1 MIKFKLY
8 FDKDKET
15 QWLNEMSQKG
25 WAMTGFFAGFYRFEP
40 CEKGK
45 YSYQIDFGNEFFSVS
60 DDYRE
65 FMSDSDI
72 EIIQSWGFW
81 VFLRKLSSEGEFQLY
96 TDVDSQIEH
105 YKKIRNMFKAV
116 TVIELIC
123 LFIELF
129 SASMTNSPLLWSF
142 VFLILAIIIAF
153 FNITNRTN
161 DIIHEL
167 TERKT
172 GIEEP
177 RSRSISIFLILGLL
191 LNSCVLMIKD
201 SIPSYIVCPLQLIVI
216 VLMLVGVYQT
226 ARKRRSLITS
236 LSPCALP
243 HATFPDLLLAFQVV
257 SCHQIH
263 EGAGVSSCL
272 KPSAQYPEM

>member
-1 MIKFKLY
+1 MIRFKLY

-15 QWLNEMSQKG
+15 RWLNDMADQG
-25 WAMTGFFAGFYRFEP
+25 WAMNGFFAGFYRFEP

-60 DDYRE
+60 NDYRE

-129 SASMTNSPLLWSF
+129 SASMTKSPLLWSF

-177 RSRSISIFLILGLL
+177 RSRSISIFLIIGLL
-191 LNSCVLMIKD
+191 LNSCVLMMKD

-216 VLMLVGVYQT
+216 ALMLVGVYQT
-226 ARKRRSLITS
+226 ARKRR
-236 LSPCALP
+236 
-243 HATFPDLLLAFQVV
+243 
-257 SCHQIH
+257 
-263 EGAGVSSCL
+263 
-272 KPSAQYPEM
+272 

>member
-45 YSYQIDFGNEFFSVS
+45 YTYQIDFGNEFFSVS

-81 VFLRKLSSEGEFQLY
+81 VFLRKLSSEGGFQLY

-116 TVIELIC
+116 TVLELIC

-177 RSRSISIFLILGLL
+177 RSRSISIVLIIGLL
-191 LNSCVLMIKD
+191 LNSCVLMMKD
-201 SIPSYIVCPLQLIVI
+201 SIPSYIACPLQLIVI

-226 ARKRRSLITS
+226 ARKRR
-236 LSPCALP
+236 
-243 HATFPDLLLAFQVV
+243 
-257 SCHQIH
+257 
-263 EGAGVSSCL
+263 
-272 KPSAQYPEM
+272 

>member
-1 MIKFKLY
+1 MIRFKLY

-15 QWLNEMSQKG
+15 KWLNDMADQG
-25 WAMTGFFAGFYRFEP
+25 WAMNGFFAGFYRFEP

-45 YSYQIDFGNEFFSVS
+45 YTYQIDFGNEFFSVS

-129 SASMTNSPLLWSF
+129 SASMTKSPLLWSF

-177 RSRSISIFLILGLL
+177 RSKSISIFLIIGLL
-191 LNSCVLMIKD
+191 LNSCVLMMKD

-226 ARKRRSLITS
+226 ARKRR
-236 LSPCALP
+236 
-243 HATFPDLLLAFQVV
+243 
-257 SCHQIH
+257 
-263 EGAGVSSCL
+263 
-272 KPSAQYPEM
+272 

>member
-45 YSYQIDFGNEFFSVS
+45 YTYQIDFGNEFFSVS

-129 SASMTNSPLLWSF
+129 SASMTKSPLLWSF

-172 GIEEP
+172 GIKEP
-177 RSRSISIFLILGLL
+177 RSRSISIFLIIGLL
-191 LNSCVLMIKD
+191 LNSCVLMMKD

-226 ARKRRSLITS
+226 ARKRR
-236 LSPCALP
+236 
-243 HATFPDLLLAFQVV
+243 
-257 SCHQIH
+257 
-263 EGAGVSSCL
+263 
-272 KPSAQYPEM
+272 

>member
-45 YSYQIDFGNEFFSVS
+45 YTYQIDFGNEFFSVS

-177 RSRSISIFLILGLL
+177 RSRSISIFLIIGLL
-191 LNSCVLMIKD
+191 LNSCVLMMKD
-201 SIPSYIVCPLQLIVI
+201 SIPSYIACPLQLIVI

-226 ARKRRSLITS
+226 ARKRR
-236 LSPCALP
+236 
-243 HATFPDLLLAFQVV
+243 
-257 SCHQIH
+257 
-263 EGAGVSSCL
+263 
-272 KPSAQYPEM
+272 

>member
-177 RSRSISIFLILGLL
+177 RSKSISIFLITGLL
-191 LNSCVLMIKD
+191 LNSCVLMMKD
-201 SIPSYIVCPLQLIVI
+201 SIPPYIVCPIQILVI
-216 VLMLVGVYQT
+216 ALMLIGVYQT
-226 ARKRRSLITS
+226 ARRRR
-236 LSPCALP
+236 
-243 HATFPDLLLAFQVV
+243 
-257 SCHQIH
+257 
-263 EGAGVSSCL
+263 
-272 KPSAQYPEM
+272 

>member
-45 YSYQIDFGNEFFSVS
+45 YTYQIDFGNEFFSVS

-177 RSRSISIFLILGLL
+177 RSRSISIFLIIGLL
-191 LNSCVLMIKD
+191 LNSCVLMMKD

-216 VLMLVGVYQT
+216 ALMLVGVYQT
-226 ARKRRSLITS
+226 ARKR
-236 LSPCALP
+236 
-243 HATFPDLLLAFQVV
+243 
-257 SCHQIH
+257 
-263 EGAGVSSCL
+263 
-272 KPSAQYPEM
+272 K

>member
-45 YSYQIDFGNEFFSVS
+45 YTYQIDFGNEFFSVS

-81 VFLRKLSSEGEFQLY
+81 VFLRKLSSEGGFQLY

-105 YKKIRNMFKAV
+105 YKKIRNMFKTV

-191 LNSCVLMIKD
+191 LNSCVLMMKD

-226 ARKRRSLITS
+226 ARKRR
-236 LSPCALP
+236 
-243 HATFPDLLLAFQVV
+243 
-257 SCHQIH
+257 
-263 EGAGVSSCL
+263 
-272 KPSAQYPEM
+272 

>member
-15 QWLNEMSQKG
+15 QWHNEMSQKG

-45 YSYQIDFGNEFFSVS
+45 YTYQIDFGNEFFSVS

-177 RSRSISIFLILGLL
+177 RSRSISIFLIIGLL
-191 LNSCVLMIKD
+191 LNSCVLMMKD

-226 ARKRRSLITS
+226 ARKRR
-236 LSPCALP
+236 
-243 HATFPDLLLAFQVV
+243 
-257 SCHQIH
+257 
-263 EGAGVSSCL
+263 
-272 KPSAQYPEM
+272 

>member
-1 MIKFKLY
+1 MIRFKLY

-15 QWLNEMSQKG
+15 KWLNDMADQG
-25 WAMTGFFAGFYRFEP
+25 WAMNGFFAGFYRFEP

-116 TVIELIC
+116 TVLELIC

-177 RSRSISIFLILGLL
+177 RSRSISIFLIIGLL
-191 LNSCVLMIKD
+191 LNSCVLMMKD

-226 ARKRRSLITS
+226 ARKRR
-236 LSPCALP
+236 
-243 HATFPDLLLAFQVV
+243 
-257 SCHQIH
+257 
-263 EGAGVSSCL
+263 
-272 KPSAQYPEM
+272 

>member
-142 VFLILAIIIAF
+142 VLLILAIIIAF

-177 RSRSISIFLILGLL
+177 RSRSISIFLIIGLL
-191 LNSCVLMIKD
+191 LNSCVLMMKD

-226 ARKRRSLITS
+226 SRKRR
-236 LSPCALP
+236 
-243 HATFPDLLLAFQVV
+243 
-257 SCHQIH
+257 
-263 EGAGVSSCL
+263 
-272 KPSAQYPEM
+272 

>member
-1 MIKFKLY
+1 MIRFKLY

-15 QWLNEMSQKG
+15 KWLNDMADQG
-25 WAMTGFFAGFYRFEP
+25 WAMNGFFAGFYRFEP

-60 DDYRE
+60 NDYRE

-129 SASMTNSPLLWSF
+129 SASMTKSPLLWSF

-177 RSRSISIFLILGLL
+177 RSRSISIFLIIGLL
-191 LNSCVLMIKD
+191 LNSCVLMMKD

-216 VLMLVGVYQT
+216 ALMLVGVYQT
-226 ARKRRSLITS
+226 ARKRR
-236 LSPCALP
+236 
-243 HATFPDLLLAFQVV
+243 
-257 SCHQIH
+257 
-263 EGAGVSSCL
+263 
-272 KPSAQYPEM
+272 

>member
-45 YSYQIDFGNEFFSVS
+45 YTYQIDFGNEFFSVS

-129 SASMTNSPLLWSF
+129 SASMTKSPLLWSF

-153 FNITNRTN
+153 VNITFRTN

-177 RSRSISIFLILGLL
+177 RSKSISIFLIIGLL
-191 LNSCVLMIKD
+191 LNSCVLMMKD

-226 ARKRRSLITS
+226 ARKRR
-236 LSPCALP
+236 
-243 HATFPDLLLAFQVV
+243 
-257 SCHQIH
+257 
-263 EGAGVSSCL
+263 
-272 KPSAQYPEM
+272 

>member
-1 MIKFKLY
+1 M
-8 FDKDKET
+8 
-15 QWLNEMSQKG
+15 N
-25 WAMTGFFAGFYRFEP
+25 GFFAGFYRFEP

-45 YSYQIDFGNEFFSVS
+45 YTYQIDFGNEFFSVS

-191 LNSCVLMIKD
+191 LNSCVLMMKD

-226 ARKRRSLITS
+226 ARKRR
-236 LSPCALP
+236 
-243 HATFPDLLLAFQVV
+243 
-257 SCHQIH
+257 
-263 EGAGVSSCL
+263 
-272 KPSAQYPEM
+272 

>member
-1 MIKFKLY
+1 MIRFKLY

-15 QWLNEMSQKG
+15 RWLNDMADQG
-25 WAMTGFFAGFYRFEP
+25 WAMNGFFAGFYRFEP

-45 YSYQIDFGNEFFSVS
+45 YTYQIDFGNEFFSVS

-177 RSRSISIFLILGLL
+177 RSKSISIFLIIGLL
-191 LNSCVLMIKD
+191 LNSCVLMMKD

-226 ARKRRSLITS
+226 ARKRR
-236 LSPCALP
+236 
-243 HATFPDLLLAFQVV
+243 
-257 SCHQIH
+257 
-263 EGAGVSSCL
+263 
-272 KPSAQYPEM
+272 

>member
-1 MIKFKLY
+1 MIRFKLY

-15 QWLNEMSQKG
+15 RWLNDMADQG
-25 WAMTGFFAGFYRFEP
+25 WAMNGFFAGFYRFEP

-45 YSYQIDFGNEFFSVS
+45 YTYQIDFGNEFFSVS

-177 RSRSISIFLILGLL
+177 RSKSISIFLIIGLL
-191 LNSCVLMIKD
+191 LNSCVLMMKD
-201 SIPSYIVCPLQLIVI
+201 SIPSYIVCPIQILVI
-216 VLMLVGVYQT
+216 ALMLIGVYQT
-226 ARKRRSLITS
+226 ARKRR
-236 LSPCALP
+236 
-243 HATFPDLLLAFQVV
+243 
-257 SCHQIH
+257 
-263 EGAGVSSCL
+263 
-272 KPSAQYPEM
+272 

>member
-1 MIKFKLY
+1 MIRFKLY

-15 QWLNEMSQKG
+15 KWLNDMADQG
-25 WAMTGFFAGFYRFEP
+25 WAMNGFFAGFYRFES

-45 YSYQIDFGNEFFSVS
+45 YTYQIDFGNEFFSVS

-129 SASMTNSPLLWSF
+129 SASMTKSPLLWSF

-177 RSRSISIFLILGLL
+177 RSRSISIFLIIGLL
-191 LNSCVLMIKD
+191 LNSCVLMMKD

-216 VLMLVGVYQT
+216 ALMLVGVYQT
-226 ARKRRSLITS
+226 ARKRR
-236 LSPCALP
+236 
-243 HATFPDLLLAFQVV
+243 
-257 SCHQIH
+257 
-263 EGAGVSSCL
+263 
-272 KPSAQYPEM
+272 

>member
-45 YSYQIDFGNEFFSVS
+45 YTYQIDFGNEFFSVS

-177 RSRSISIFLILGLL
+177 RSKSISIFLITGLL
-191 LNSCVLMIKD
+191 LNSYVLMMKD
-201 SIPSYIVCPLQLIVI
+201 SIPSYIVCPIQILVI
-216 VLMLVGVYQT
+216 ALMLIGVYQT
-226 ARKRRSLITS
+226 ARKRR
-236 LSPCALP
+236 
-243 HATFPDLLLAFQVV
+243 
-257 SCHQIH
+257 
-263 EGAGVSSCL
+263 
-272 KPSAQYPEM
+272 

>member
-1 MIKFKLY
+1 MIRFKLY

-15 QWLNEMSQKG
+15 KWLNDMADQG
-25 WAMTGFFAGFYRFEP
+25 WAMNGFFAGFYRFEP

-45 YSYQIDFGNEFFSVS
+45 YTYQIDFGNEFFSVS
-60 DDYRE
+60 NDYRE

-177 RSRSISIFLILGLL
+177 RSRSISIFLIIGLL
-191 LNSCVLMIKD
+191 LNSCVLMMKD

-226 ARKRRSLITS
+226 ARKRR
-236 LSPCALP
+236 
-243 HATFPDLLLAFQVV
+243 
-257 SCHQIH
+257 
-263 EGAGVSSCL
+263 
-272 KPSAQYPEM
+272 

>member
-45 YSYQIDFGNEFFSVS
+45 YTYQIDFGNEFFSVS

-81 VFLRKLSSEGEFQLY
+81 VFLRKLSSKGEFQLY

-177 RSRSISIFLILGLL
+177 RSRSISIFLIIGLL
-191 LNSCVLMIKD
+191 LNSCVLMMKD

-226 ARKRRSLITS
+226 ARKRR
-236 LSPCALP
+236 
-243 HATFPDLLLAFQVV
+243 
-257 SCHQIH
+257 
-263 EGAGVSSCL
+263 
-272 KPSAQYPEM
+272 

>member
-1 MIKFKLY
+1 MIRFKLY

-15 QWLNEMSQKG
+15 RWLNDMSDQG
-25 WAMTGFFAGFYRFEP
+25 WAMNGFFAGFYRFEP

-45 YSYQIDFGNEFFSVS
+45 YTYQIDFGNEFFSVS

-177 RSRSISIFLILGLL
+177 RSRSISIFLIIGLL
-191 LNSCVLMIKD
+191 LNSCVLMMKD

-226 ARKRRSLITS
+226 ARKRR
-236 LSPCALP
+236 
-243 HATFPDLLLAFQVV
+243 
-257 SCHQIH
+257 
-263 EGAGVSSCL
+263 
-272 KPSAQYPEM
+272 

>member
-45 YSYQIDFGNEFFSVS
+45 YTYQIDFGNEFFSVS

-116 TVIELIC
+116 TVLELIC

-177 RSRSISIFLILGLL
+177 RSRSISIFLIIGLL
-191 LNSCVLMIKD
+191 LNSCVLMMKD
-201 SIPSYIVCPLQLIVI
+201 SIPSYIACPLQLIVI

-226 ARKRRSLITS
+226 ARKRR
-236 LSPCALP
+236 
-243 HATFPDLLLAFQVV
+243 
-257 SCHQIH
+257 
-263 EGAGVSSCL
+263 
-272 KPSAQYPEM
+272 

>member
-1 MIKFKLY
+1 MIRFKLY

-15 QWLNEMSQKG
+15 KWLNDMADQG
-25 WAMTGFFAGFYRFEP
+25 WAMNGFFAGFYRFEP

-45 YSYQIDFGNEFFSVS
+45 YTYQIDFGNEFFSVS

-191 LNSCVLMIKD
+191 LNSCVLMMKD

-226 ARKRRSLITS
+226 SRKRR
-236 LSPCALP
+236 
-243 HATFPDLLLAFQVV
+243 
-257 SCHQIH
+257 
-263 EGAGVSSCL
+263 
-272 KPSAQYPEM
+272 

>member
-1 MIKFKLY
+1 MIRFKLY

-15 QWLNEMSQKG
+15 RWLNDMSDQG
-25 WAMTGFFAGFYRFEP
+25 WAMNGFFAGFYRFEP

-129 SASMTNSPLLWSF
+129 SASMTKSPLLWSF

-153 FNITNRTN
+153 VNITNRTN

-177 RSRSISIFLILGLL
+177 RSRSISIFLIIGLL
-191 LNSCVLMIKD
+191 LNSCVLMMKD

-216 VLMLVGVYQT
+216 ALMLVGVYQT
-226 ARKRRSLITS
+226 ARKR
-236 LSPCALP
+236 
-243 HATFPDLLLAFQVV
+243 
-257 SCHQIH
+257 
-263 EGAGVSSCL
+263 
-272 KPSAQYPEM
+272 K

>member
-81 VFLRKLSSEGEFQLY
+81 VFLRKLSSKGEFQLY

-191 LNSCVLMIKD
+191 LNSCVLMMKD

-226 ARKRRSLITS
+226 ARKRR
-236 LSPCALP
+236 
-243 HATFPDLLLAFQVV
+243 
-257 SCHQIH
+257 
-263 EGAGVSSCL
+263 
-272 KPSAQYPEM
+272 

>member
-1 MIKFKLY
+1 MIRFKLY

-15 QWLNEMSQKG
+15 KWLNDMADQG
-25 WAMTGFFAGFYRFEP
+25 WAMNGFFAGFYRFEP

-45 YSYQIDFGNEFFSVS
+45 YTYQIDFGNEFFSVS

-81 VFLRKLSSEGEFQLY
+81 VFLRKLSSEGGFQLY

-129 SASMTNSPLLWSF
+129 SASMTKSPLLWSF

-177 RSRSISIFLILGLL
+177 RSRSISIFLIIGLL
-191 LNSCVLMIKD
+191 LNSCVLMMKD

-226 ARKRRSLITS
+226 ARKRR
-236 LSPCALP
+236 
-243 HATFPDLLLAFQVV
+243 
-257 SCHQIH
+257 
-263 EGAGVSSCL
+263 
-272 KPSAQYPEM
+272 

>member
-1 MIKFKLY
+1 MIRFKLY

-15 QWLNEMSQKG
+15 KWLNDMADQG
-25 WAMTGFFAGFYRFEP
+25 WAMNGFFAGFYRFEP

-45 YSYQIDFGNEFFSVS
+45 YTYQIDFGNEFFSVS
-60 DDYRE
+60 NDYRE

-177 RSRSISIFLILGLL
+177 RSKSISIFLIIGLL
-191 LNSCVLMIKD
+191 LNSCVLMMKD
-201 SIPSYIVCPLQLIVI
+201 SIPSYVVCPLQLIVI
-216 VLMLVGVYQT
+216 ALMLVGVYQT
-226 ARKRRSLITS
+226 ARKRR
-236 LSPCALP
+236 
-243 HATFPDLLLAFQVV
+243 
-257 SCHQIH
+257 
-263 EGAGVSSCL
+263 
-272 KPSAQYPEM
+272 

>member
-177 RSRSISIFLILGLL
+177 RSRSISIFLIIGLL

-226 ARKRRSLITS
+226 ARKRR
-236 LSPCALP
+236 
-243 HATFPDLLLAFQVV
+243 
-257 SCHQIH
+257 
-263 EGAGVSSCL
+263 
-272 KPSAQYPEM
+272 

>member
-1 MIKFKLY
+1 MIRFKLY

-15 QWLNEMSQKG
+15 KWLNDMADQG
-25 WAMTGFFAGFYRFEP
+25 WAMNGFFAGFYRFEP

-45 YSYQIDFGNEFFSVS
+45 YTYQIDFGNEFFSVS

-129 SASMTNSPLLWSF
+129 SASMTKSPLLWSF

-153 FNITNRTN
+153 VNITFRTN

-177 RSRSISIFLILGLL
+177 RSKSISIFLIIGLL
-191 LNSCVLMIKD
+191 LNSCVLMMKD
-201 SIPSYIVCPLQLIVI
+201 VMPEYIVCPIQILVI
-216 VLMLVGVYQT
+216 ALMLVGVYQT
-226 ARKRRSLITS
+226 ARKRR
-236 LSPCALP
+236 
-243 HATFPDLLLAFQVV
+243 
-257 SCHQIH
+257 
-263 EGAGVSSCL
+263 
-272 KPSAQYPEM
+272 

>member
-60 DDYRE
+60 NDYRE

-177 RSRSISIFLILGLL
+177 RSRSISIFLIIGLL
-191 LNSCVLMIKD
+191 LNSCVLMMKD

-226 ARKRRSLITS
+226 ARKRR
-236 LSPCALP
+236 
-243 HATFPDLLLAFQVV
+243 
-257 SCHQIH
+257 
-263 EGAGVSSCL
+263 
-272 KPSAQYPEM
+272 

>member
-177 RSRSISIFLILGLL
+177 RSRSISIFLIIGLL
-191 LNSCVLMIKD
+191 LNSCVLMMKD
-201 SIPSYIVCPLQLIVI
+201 VMPEYIVCPIQILVI
-216 VLMLVGVYQT
+216 ALMLVGVYQT
-226 ARKRRSLITS
+226 ARKRR
-236 LSPCALP
+236 
-243 HATFPDLLLAFQVV
+243 
-257 SCHQIH
+257 
-263 EGAGVSSCL
+263 
-272 KPSAQYPEM
+272 

>member
-1 MIKFKLY
+1 MIRFKLY

-15 QWLNEMSQKG
+15 KWLNDMADQG
-25 WAMTGFFAGFYRFEP
+25 WAMNGFFAGFYKFEP

-45 YSYQIDFGNEFFSVS
+45 YTYQIDFGNEFFSVS

-116 TVIELIC
+116 TVLELIC

-153 FNITNRTN
+153 VNITFRTN

-177 RSRSISIFLILGLL
+177 RSKSISIFLIIGLL
-191 LNSCVLMIKD
+191 LNSCVLMMKD

-226 ARKRRSLITS
+226 ARKRR
-236 LSPCALP
+236 
-243 HATFPDLLLAFQVV
+243 
-257 SCHQIH
+257 
-263 EGAGVSSCL
+263 
-272 KPSAQYPEM
+272 

>member
-1 MIKFKLY
+1 MIRFKLY

-15 QWLNEMSQKG
+15 RWLNDMSDQG
-25 WAMTGFFAGFYRFEP
+25 WAMNGFFAGFYRFEP

-45 YSYQIDFGNEFFSVS
+45 YTYQIDFGNEFFSVS

-129 SASMTNSPLLWSF
+129 SASMTKSPLLWSF

-153 FNITNRTN
+153 VNITFRTN

-177 RSRSISIFLILGLL
+177 RNRSISIFLIIGLL
-191 LNSCVLMIKD
+191 LNSCVLMMKD

-216 VLMLVGVYQT
+216 ALMLVGVYQT
-226 ARKRRSLITS
+226 ARKRR
-236 LSPCALP
+236 
-243 HATFPDLLLAFQVV
+243 
-257 SCHQIH
+257 
-263 EGAGVSSCL
+263 
-272 KPSAQYPEM
+272 

>member
-45 YSYQIDFGNEFFSVS
+45 YTYQIDFGNEFFSVS

-65 FMSDSDI
+65 LMSDSDI

-116 TVIELIC
+116 TVLELIC

-177 RSRSISIFLILGLL
+177 RSRSISIFLIIGLL
-191 LNSCVLMIKD
+191 LNSCVLMMKD

-226 ARKRRSLITS
+226 ARKRR
-236 LSPCALP
+236 
-243 HATFPDLLLAFQVV
+243 
-257 SCHQIH
+257 
-263 EGAGVSSCL
+263 
-272 KPSAQYPEM
+272 

>member
-1 MIKFKLY
+1 MIRFKFY

-15 QWLNEMSQKG
+15 RWLNDMSDQG
-25 WAMTGFFAGFYRFEP
+25 WAMNGFFAGFYRFEP

-45 YSYQIDFGNEFFSVS
+45 YTYQIDFGNEFFSVS

-96 TDVDSQIEH
+96 TDVDSKIEH

-129 SASMTNSPLLWSF
+129 SASMTKSPLLWSF

-153 FNITNRTN
+153 VNITFRTN

-177 RSRSISIFLILGLL
+177 RSKSISIFLIIGLL
-191 LNSCVLMIKD
+191 LNSCVLMMKD

-216 VLMLVGVYQT
+216 ALMLVGVYQT
-226 ARKRRSLITS
+226 ARKRR
-236 LSPCALP
+236 
-243 HATFPDLLLAFQVV
+243 
-257 SCHQIH
+257 
-263 EGAGVSSCL
+263 
-272 KPSAQYPEM
+272 

>member
-1 MIKFKLY
+1 MIRFKLY

-15 QWLNEMSQKG
+15 KWLNDMADQG
-25 WAMTGFFAGFYRFEP
+25 WAMNGFFAGFYRFEP

-45 YSYQIDFGNEFFSVS
+45 YTYQIDFGNEFFSVS
-60 DDYRE
+60 NDYRE

-129 SASMTNSPLLWSF
+129 SASMTKSPLLWSF

-153 FNITNRTN
+153 VNITFRTN

-177 RSRSISIFLILGLL
+177 RSKSISIFLIIGLL
-191 LNSCVLMIKD
+191 LNSCVLMMKD

-216 VLMLVGVYQT
+216 ALMLVGVYQT
-226 ARKRRSLITS
+226 ARKRR
-236 LSPCALP
+236 
-243 HATFPDLLLAFQVV
+243 
-257 SCHQIH
+257 
-263 EGAGVSSCL
+263 
-272 KPSAQYPEM
+272 

>member
-15 QWLNEMSQKG
+15 QWLNDMSQKG

-45 YSYQIDFGNEFFSVS
+45 YTYQIDFGNEFFSVS

-177 RSRSISIFLILGLL
+177 RSKSISIFLIIGLL
-191 LNSCVLMIKD
+191 LNSCVLMMKD

-226 ARKRRSLITS
+226 ARKRR
-236 LSPCALP
+236 
-243 HATFPDLLLAFQVV
+243 
-257 SCHQIH
+257 
-263 EGAGVSSCL
+263 
-272 KPSAQYPEM
+272 

>member
-45 YSYQIDFGNEFFSVS
+45 YTYQIDFGNEFFSVS

-191 LNSCVLMIKD
+191 LNSCVLMMKD
-201 SIPSYIVCPLQLIVI
+201 SIPSYIVCPLQILVI
-216 VLMLVGVYQT
+216 ALMLIGVYHT
-226 ARKRRSLITS
+226 ARKRR
-236 LSPCALP
+236 
-243 HATFPDLLLAFQVV
+243 
-257 SCHQIH
+257 
-263 EGAGVSSCL
+263 
-272 KPSAQYPEM
+272 

>member
-177 RSRSISIFLILGLL
+177 RSRSISIFLIIGLL
-191 LNSCVLMIKD
+191 LNSCVLMMRD

-226 ARKRRSLITS
+226 SRKRR
-236 LSPCALP
+236 
-243 HATFPDLLLAFQVV
+243 
-257 SCHQIH
+257 
-263 EGAGVSSCL
+263 
-272 KPSAQYPEM
+272 